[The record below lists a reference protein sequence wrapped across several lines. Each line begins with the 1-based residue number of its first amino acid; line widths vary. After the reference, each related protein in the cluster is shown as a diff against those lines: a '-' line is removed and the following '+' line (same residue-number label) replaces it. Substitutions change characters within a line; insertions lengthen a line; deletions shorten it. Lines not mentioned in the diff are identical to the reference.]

1 MTFRRS
7 YWSCSK
13 FAAWLRSFQDIPSP
27 YALSSDE
34 WEAYKEEHKGKLCYK
49 MAEWLD
55 NVQEIVYYPVD
66 LVHKVYRNVH
76 NLWIGTHCL
85 KTSLKKG
92 QWHEFD
98 KRIKYGIMEN
108 FIDFVEKDLYNHALR
123 WNGAYLKKKGIDKDI
138 NAVLKFWQE
147 LQDEGRGDK
156 PWKEIL
162 DSYYKAV
169 YIIKERVDAWD
180 MEFET
185 SQEYIDLKDK
195 QDKEDEE
202 VLIAVIKFRKF
213 LWT

>member
-49 MAEWLD
+49 LAEWLD
-55 NVQEIVYYPVD
+55 NVQDVVYYPVD
-66 LVHKVYRNVH
+66 LVRKVCRNVH

-98 KRIKYGIMEN
+98 TLVKYGIMEN
-108 FIDFVEKDLYNHALR
+108 FIDFVEKELYPHVLLWNEDTIEDKSLDGVLDYWVEMQSIPLRKETNQKILDLY
-123 WNGAYLKKKGIDKDI
+123 KK
-138 NAVLKFWQE
+138 
-147 LQDEGRGDK
+147 
-156 PWKEIL
+156 
-162 DSYYKAV
+162 SV
-169 YIIKERVDAWD
+169 YIMRERVDVWD
-180 MEFET
+180 L
-185 SQEYIDLKDK
+185 DLPHSSDYFALEEA
-195 QDKEDEE
+195 QLNEDTE
-202 VLIAVIKFRKF
+202 VLVGIVKLRNN

>member
-1 MTFRRS
+1 MTFRRN

-13 FAAWLRSFQDIPSP
+13 FAAWLRSFQGIPSP

-55 NVQEIVYYPVD
+55 NVQDVVYYPVD
-66 LVHKVYRNVH
+66 LVRKVYRNVH

-98 KRIKYGIMEN
+98 TLVKYGIMEN
-108 FIDFVEKDLYNHALR
+108 FIDFVEKELYPHVLLWNEDTIEDKSLDGVLDYWVEMQSIPLHKETNQKILDLY
-123 WNGAYLKKKGIDKDI
+123 KK
-138 NAVLKFWQE
+138 
-147 LQDEGRGDK
+147 
-156 PWKEIL
+156 
-162 DSYYKAV
+162 SV
-169 YIIKERVDAWD
+169 YIMRERVDVWD
-180 MEFET
+180 L
-185 SQEYIDLKDK
+185 DLPHYSDYFALEEA
-195 QDKEDEE
+195 QLNEDTE
-202 VLIAVIKFRKF
+202 VLVGIVKLRNN